1 MKKTQTGFP
10 VGLGIPTILMIFII
24 LCLTSLGVLSLT
36 SANSDSKLTDKTEAA
51 LIADYQAEQTAEQI
65 LSEID
70 GCLLLAASDTAV
82 WRKPVF
88 AANYL
93 MIYPPGKVSPG
104 YIYCTD
110 SNRIARQGFFGTG
123 HRHFL
128 GSFIR
133 RKKFTGICFT

>member
-65 LSEID
+65 LS
-70 GCLLLAASDTAV
+70 
-82 WRKPVF
+82 
-88 AANYL
+88 
-93 MIYPPGKVSPG
+93 
-104 YIYCTD
+104 
-110 SNRIARQGFFGTG
+110 
-123 HRHFL
+123 
-128 GSFIR
+128 
-133 RKKFTGICFT
+133 